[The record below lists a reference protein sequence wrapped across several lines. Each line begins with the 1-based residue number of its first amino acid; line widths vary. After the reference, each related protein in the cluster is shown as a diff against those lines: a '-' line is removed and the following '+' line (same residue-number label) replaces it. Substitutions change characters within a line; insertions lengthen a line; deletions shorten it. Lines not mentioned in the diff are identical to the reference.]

1 MIVTRSLTANE
12 PDLLIGNEAVKLFIK
27 DLSGDALA
35 EYSAPVDG
43 WTHDKLEALVRD
55 TFFAA
60 YPDGWDAFLGECW
73 VGSSEI

>member
-27 DLSGDALA
+27 DLSGDELA

-43 WTHDKLEALVRD
+43 WTHDKLEALERD
-55 TFFAA
+55 TFLLRILM
-60 YPDGWDAFLGECW
+60 DGMRFSVS
-73 VGSSEI
+73 VG

>member
-35 EYSAPVDG
+35 EYSAPVNG
-43 WTHDKLEALVRD
+43 WTHDKLEALERD
-55 TFFAA
+55 TCFAA

>member
-12 PDLLIGNEAVKLFIK
+12 PDLLIGNEAVKLFIR

-43 WTHDKLEALVRD
+43 WTHDKLEALERD
-55 TFFAA
+55 TFFAT